1 MGLYIYVCSLCL
13 LTLDSSSL
21 CSIFSFSSSS
31 SSFHFLLFV
40 FNHFERGYQK
50 KKSSV
55 SSCLVIFDCFR
66 LFFVLNLHQYGLILL
81 YTYRRTHTQHILY
94 STHCCWLLQV
104 HLPKKKIIIIVFI
117 ICIKLLNLL
126 LFFLSF
132 TISFA

>member
-13 LTLDSSSL
+13 LTLDSSSF
-21 CSIFSFSSSS
+21 CSIFSFSS

-50 KKSSV
+50 KIFCFFV
-55 SSCLVIFDCFR
+55 SCDFR
-66 LFFVLNLHQYGLILL
+66 LFSIVFVLNLHQYGLILL

-94 STHCCWLLQV
+94 STHCCWLLQA
-104 HLPKKKIIIIVFI
+104 HLPKKIIIIIVFI

-126 LFFLSF
+126 IFFLSF